1 MKIIK
6 CKKPLKLKN
15 NGNLEFVFIGTGTA
29 LGKKLFHNNCIIIKG
44 DTHILVDF
52 GMTGPEALRESVG
65 LDVLDID
72 NILITHSHADHI
84 GGLEYLALSRRYSG
98 NNNQN
103 NKLKLISTSE
113 YRNILWEMSLR
124 GGMEWNETN
133 KSGKPLTFNDY
144 FEQIKPKV
152 ISESPRLIVR
162 TEFEGIKIDMFRTLH
177 IPENAKTFAD
187 AFLTFGIFVD
197 NRVLFTA
204 DTKYDKSLIDMY
216 ADKSEIIF
224 HDSSFEPNPV
234 HASVFQLRQLPKNI
248 KKKIYLMH
256 YGDDWKKHDVS
267 DFAGLAKQGYRY
279 IFD

>member
-1 MKIIK
+1 MKILK
-6 CKKPLKLKN
+6 CNNPLKLKN
-15 NGNLEFVFIGTGTA
+15 KGNLEFVFIGTGTA
-29 LGKKLFHNNCIIIKG
+29 LGKKLFHNNCIMIKG

-52 GMTGPEALRESVG
+52 GMTGPEALRKSAG
-65 LDVLDID
+65 LAVLDIE

-84 GGLEYLALSRRYSG
+84 GGLEYLALSKRYSV
-98 NNNQN
+98 NNTHN

-133 KSGKPLTFNDY
+133 KSGKPLTFSDY
-144 FEQIKPKV
+144 FEHVKPKV
-152 ISESPRLIVR
+152 ISESPRLIVG
-162 TEFEGIKIDMFRTLH
+162 TDFQGIKIEMFRTLH
-177 IPENAKTFAD
+177 IPENAETFAD

-204 DTKYDKSLIDMY
+204 DTKFDKSLIDLY
-216 ADKSEIIF
+216 GHKSEVIF
-224 HDSSFEPNPV
+224 HDSSFELNPV
-234 HASVFQLRQLPKNI
+234 HASVQQLRQLPKTI

-256 YGDDWKKHDVS
+256 YGDDWKKHNIS
-267 DFAGLAKQGYRY
+267 DFGGLAKQGYRY